1 MIDDRTVLAVIPA
14 RGQSKGLPGKHLMD
28 AGGKPVIAWS
38 IEAAHGSR
46 YIDRVILSSE
56 DEDIIAVARKWE
68 CEVPFVRPASLAGD
82 ESKVE
87 DAIFHALDALHE
99 TFDYVVLLQ
108 PTSPL
113 RAAGDIDRCLE
124 VCREQVVPAC
134 VSVSVPRK
142 SPYWMHWVD
151 ERGAMRRVL
160 PEGDVIS
167 RRQDLPTVYAVN
179 GAVYVAETQWFRQHG
194 TFLHA
199 ETHAYVMPVER
210 AIDLDEPLDL
220 VMLRAI
226 LDQAGR
232 GE

>member
-1 MIDDRTVLAVIPA
+1 MINDRTVLAVIPA
-14 RGQSKGLPGKHLMD
+14 RGQSKGLPGKHLLD
-28 AGGKPVIAWS
+28 AGGKPIIAWS

-56 DEDIIAVARKWE
+56 DEDIIAVARQWG
-68 CEVPFVRPASLAGD
+68 CEVPFVRPASLASD

-87 DAIFHALDALHE
+87 DAVFHALDALQE
-99 TFDYVVLLQ
+99 TFEYVVLLQ

-113 RAAGDIDRCLE
+113 RATEDIDRCLE
-124 VCREQVVPAC
+124 VCREQAVPAC

-179 GAVYVAETQWFRQHG
+179 GAVYVAETEWFRQHG
-194 TFLHA
+194 TFLQP

-210 AIDLDEPLDL
+210 AIDLDERFDL
-220 VMLRAI
+220 VMLRAV
-226 LDQAGR
+226 LDYAGR
-232 GE
+232 GD